1 MALVKVEEIYQKARR
16 GGYGVSGFCAENL
29 DMILAILS
37 AAEEAQAPVVV
48 VLWEADIQSV
58 GAGYLEAIVK
68 YGAGKIKVPVAFM
81 LDHGVDKAA
90 CLRSILDGH
99 SCVMIDASHAAL
111 QENIRI
117 TREVCEIAHPV
128 GVMVEGELGTVRR
141 SFENTGPYAVE
152 TVFTDPEEV
161 PCYTQQSGVDS
172 VAISVGTE
180 SGIPL
185 APPHLDL
192 ERLSKIAGST
202 DAYLVIHGGSGISI
216 EDLRAAIHC
225 GATAFRF
232 ASEMRIVYLDAL
244 EKARKAYPPDFPDTR
259 LLYEPARAA
268 ARELIV
274 KRMQHLGCAGKAW

>member
-1 MALVKVEEIYQKARR
+1 MALVKVEAIYEKARK

-37 AAEEAQAPVVV
+37 AAEEAQAPVVI
-48 VLWEADIQSV
+48 VLWDADIQSV
-58 GAGYLEAIVK
+58 GTGYLETIVK
-68 YGAGKIKVPVAFM
+68 YGAGKSKVPVAFM
-81 LDHGVDKAA
+81 LDHGADKAS
-90 CLRSILDGH
+90 CERSILDGH
-99 SCVMIDASHAAL
+99 SCVMIDASHESL

-117 TREVCEIAHPV
+117 TQEVCEIAHQV

-141 SFENTGPYAVE
+141 SFENKGPYAVE
-152 TVFTDPEEV
+152 TVFTDPAQV
-161 PCYTQQSGVDS
+161 PHYVRESGADS

-180 SGIPL
+180 SGIPHI
-185 APPHLDL
+185 PPRLDL
-192 ERLSKIAGST
+192 ERLRTIAGST
-202 DAYLVIHGGSGISI
+202 DAYLIIHGGSGITC
-216 EDLRAAIHC
+216 EDMRSAINC

-232 ASEMRIVYLDAL
+232 ASELRIAYLNAL
-244 EKARKAYPPDFPDTR
+244 EKARKSYPPDFPDTR